1 MTHVV
6 KSVLVDRPA
15 AELFALVDGCER
27 YPEFL
32 PWCTGTEVFERTPEV
47 TRARLDIDYHGLKTH
62 IATVNRKHPPDRIE
76 LALDDGPF
84 EEFRGTWRFTSLGEE
99 GCRVELEVD
108 YEFASASIAGLL
120 RPAFAHILET
130 LVDRFVARAESR

>member
-6 KSVLVDRPA
+6 KSVLVHRPPPSSSRWWT
-15 AELFALVDGCER
+15 DCER

-32 PWCTGTEVFERTPEV
+32 PWCTDARCSSARRR
-47 TRARLDIDYHGLKTH
+47 TRARLDIDYHGLKTPH
-62 IATVNRKHPPDRIE
+62 HHVNRNHRPS
-76 LALDDGPF
+76 ASTLDAGRGPF
-84 EEFRGTWRFTSLGEE
+84 EEFRDTGASRRWAMRAAASSSTWTTNSRAAPL
-99 GCRVELEVD
+99 
-108 YEFASASIAGLL
+108 AGLL